1 MDGSECRRREGVG
14 PGVAVVSSHIR
25 SCQQADGRSTGNA
38 RGDDLFKKRDTRN
51 CRHDAARLVRIQNVD
66 RRIEAGGKRRP
77 VVAGEFDFYGVVVEE
92 PAGFGGERGR
102 ELLGEFGGD
111 RGRKEVRNC
120 NVRVRRC
127 RVECGG
133 KLKGGIGEKQDITR
147 NGAVNETS
155 SAKARAQ
162 QPPLYG

>member
-1 MDGSECRRREGVG
+1 MPASGWQEHRHRAGS
-14 PGVAVVSSHIR
+14 S
-25 SCQQADGRSTGNA
+25 
-38 RGDDLFKKRDTRN
+38 DLFEKRDTRN
-51 CRHDAARLVRIQNVD
+51 RRHDAASLVRIQNVD
-66 RRIEAGGKRRP
+66 CRIEAGGKRRP

-133 KLKGGIGEKQDITR
+133 KLKRGIGEKQDITR
-147 NGAVNETS
+147 NGAVNETR
-155 SAKARAQ
+155 SAKTRAQ
-162 QPPLYG
+162 LPPLYG